1 MQIDVPQDLLE
12 KTVERS
18 SLYWKAIP
26 LRPGRYRVDVVV
38 KDVNG
43 DRVGTWSHGILVP
56 EYPDDKLAS
65 SSLILADDIENVPSK
80 DVGTGNFVI
89 GDSKLAYPR
98 LDGSD
103 GKPASFSHNQRV
115 CFWMQVYNLQPD
127 EKTKRSS
134 VNIAY
139 EIVNTA
145 NNQPVMQSAAAD
157 GAMNNVGGQF
167 TLAKTLVL
175 ANFRPGVYKLIVK
188 VDDNVS
194 KQQIAPSIRFTVE

>member
-1 MQIDVPQDLLE
+1 
-12 KTVERS
+12 
-18 SLYWKAIP
+18 
-26 LRPGRYRVDVVV
+26 
-38 KDVNG
+38 
-43 DRVGTWSHGILVP
+43 
-56 EYPDDKLAS
+56 
-65 SSLILADDIENVPSK
+65 
-80 DVGTGNFVI
+80 
-89 GDSKLAYPR
+89 
-98 LDGSD
+98 
-103 GKPASFSHNQRV
+103 
-115 CFWMQVYNLQPD
+115 MQVYNLQPD